1 MLISP
6 TFLSLSP
13 PTAGESTANMYKLL
27 WKVVWTQ
34 KPVVYY
40 YISVMKDYNY
50 GPTTAAKGDMVFD
63 YLQRYE

>member
-1 MLISP
+1 
-6 TFLSLSP
+6 
-13 PTAGESTANMYKLL
+13 MYKLL